1 MGHVVRLEL
10 TLDLE
15 GVTKCGEEMDHT
27 IVAAVVSTGA
37 NIPFAFGRRS
47 LLEIYKNWHVNR
59 REELPIGNVLVLPA
73 VTATDDVVLLAEGH
87 FTLIKFVARLG
98 IINVLDHE
106 TILGKDDTQT
116 HGAVGKKCTKPN
128 VKEGR
133 NTGPKTGVARWDD
146 LTGIV
151 A

>member
-1 MGHVVRLEL
+1 MGYVVRLEL
-10 TLDLE
+10 ALDLE

-27 IVAAVVSTGA
+27 IVAAVVSTRA

-87 FTLIKFVARLG
+87 FTLLKFIASLG

-106 TILGKDDTQT
+106 PIFGKDDAQT
-116 HGAVGKKCTKPN
+116 HGTVG
-128 VKEGR
+128 
-133 NTGPKTGVARWDD
+133 
-146 LTGIV
+146 
-151 A
+151 